1 MAIRC
6 VVVTPERT
14 ELDIEANY
22 ITLPMY
28 DGELGVAT
36 GRAALIGRLGY
47 GVMKLET
54 ESGLKRIFV
63 DGGFA
68 QVENNEVSVLTG
80 RAVPTSEL
88 DMAKADSELS
98 AALELPSNS
107 VEKSMLKQTAV
118 MRARG
123 MRRAARK

>member
-14 ELDIEANY
+14 ELDIEATY

-36 GRAALIGRLGY
+36 GRAAMIGRLGY
-47 GVMKLET
+47 GVLKLET
-54 ESGLKRIFV
+54 ETGTQRIFV

-80 RAVPTSEL
+80 RAIRTSEL
-88 DMAKADSELS
+88 DIANADAQLT

-107 VEKSMLKQTAV
+107 AEKNMLKQTAV